1 MINARELQIG
11 NHIVSNGINYT
22 VLGIIQNVGMPTVI
36 NVCDEHNRILDLNEE
51 ECEPK
56 SITPSILTEFGFV
69 PLNSYPDILKL
80 KITDLM
86 SLYAIKI
93 EEEENIHIV
102 ISAHVQYGAD
112 IVFQAAKE
120 NTCINSLHKLENLYN
135 LLR

>member
-69 PLNSYPDILKL
+69 PLNSYPDILK
-80 KITDLM
+80 
-86 SLYAIKI
+86 
-93 EEEENIHIV
+93 
-102 ISAHVQYGAD
+102 
-112 IVFQAAKE
+112 
-120 NTCINSLHKLENLYN
+120 KLLT
-135 LLR
+135 

>member
-56 SITPSILTEFGFV
+56 SIDMQNVSNIHEYFRKVELC
-69 PLNSYPDILKL
+69 LKL
-80 KITDLM
+80 K
-86 SLYAIKI
+86 
-93 EEEENIHIV
+93 HRV
-102 ISAHVQYGAD
+102 
-112 IVFQAAKE
+112 
-120 NTCINSLHKLENLYN
+120 
-135 LLR
+135 